1 MKIYTCS
8 LQEDLQKHII
18 DKVSYED
25 WKHKAK
31 QFNFAAPCLETHTD
45 AAGQFSY
52 QKCYTLDIRGSRRR
66 TVQFRH
72 LLSRYSAELEQGH
85 NGHHYVHVRDL
96 ITSNF
101 YVVALQNVNGSIRE
115 LDFMID
121 PVLTIVA
128 YQGDVIVITVQEK
141 TKNIP
146 KLALFCD
153 LSCAKDLGH
162 HLVQVNYNNLNA
174 TQINCAI
181 SPDGSTIAM
190 CVVEDHYDEFVMHFR
205 ALKLGHGE
213 TPSVTTLCDVS
224 CPHTTWY
231 EPTTHICFLP
241 NTENVVVVLGDIPI
255 TISSDPNRYLLMY
268 DIEASTVLRGVEL
281 RDDLFPVSLSCSP
294 DGTWIST
301 LSRNVSERDGEL
313 ETYIT
318 KMYFSETLVQHMGV
332 QGPLSCDAYNSI
344 SHCNKVVMCNS
355 GHLAAIASTSEFD
368 SVVEFDPWGPNLF
381 YHGTSSVEMTVYRLP
396 IVKPSLKAMCR
407 DTIIQCC
414 HFSNLAKLPLP
425 FALKEY
431 VSYKQ

>member
-1 MKIYTCS
+1 MEKRI
-8 LQEDLQKHII
+8 L

-25 WKHKAK
+25 WKHVAERY
-31 QFNFAAPCLETHTD
+31 NFSEPCIEIHADT
-45 AAGQFSY
+45 AGQFSY

-66 TVQFRH
+66 TVQFRY

-85 NGHHYVHVRDL
+85 NGHHNMHVRDL
-96 ITSNF
+96 LTSNF
-101 YVVALQNVNGSIRE
+101 YVVPLQDVNGSIRE

-121 PVLTIVA
+121 PVLTVVA
-128 YQGDVIVITVQEK
+128 YQEGVIVITVQEK

-153 LSCAKDLGH
+153 LLCAKDLGH
-162 HLVQVNYNNLNA
+162 HLVPVNYNNLNA

-181 SPDGSTIAM
+181 SPDRTTVAI

-205 ALKLGHGE
+205 AFKLSHE
-213 TPSVTTLCDVS
+213 DTPIITTLCDIK

-231 EPTTHICFLP
+231 EPTTHMSFLP
-241 NTENVVVVLGDIPI
+241 NADNVVVVLGDIPF
-255 TISSDPNRYLLMY
+255 TVTSDPSRYLLMY
-268 DIEASTVLRGVEL
+268 DIDESSVLRCVSL
-281 RDDLFPVSLSCSP
+281 KDNLYPVSLSCSL

-318 KMYFSETLVQHMGV
+318 KMYFSETLTQHMEV
-332 QGPLSCDAYNSI
+332 QGPLSCDAYNST
-344 SHCNKVVMCNS
+344 SNCNKVVMCKS
-355 GHLAAIASTSEFD
+355 GHLVAIASTSEFD

-396 IVKPSLKAMCR
+396 IVRPTLKGLCR
-407 DTIIQCC
+407 DTIVESCK
-414 HFSNLAKLPLP
+414 FDMLSKLPLP
-425 FALKEY
+425 SSLIKY